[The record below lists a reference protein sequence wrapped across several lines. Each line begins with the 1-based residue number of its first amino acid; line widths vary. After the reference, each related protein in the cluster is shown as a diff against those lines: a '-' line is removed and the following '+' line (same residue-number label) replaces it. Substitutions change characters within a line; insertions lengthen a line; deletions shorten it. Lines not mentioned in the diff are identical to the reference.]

1 MSTIGFVFATVWT
14 ATKLR
19 KVVTPSKL
27 KPTKKGMLKAA
38 AKASLDRPNE

>member
-19 KVVTPSKL
+19 KALTPSSL

-38 AKASLDRPNE
+38 AKASLGQPNE